1 MHSGELLSIGQLAA
15 LSRLSVKALRHYDDQ
30 GLLTPVRVDPVSSYR
45 FYSPDQIRRATL
57 IGTMRRIDVPLPVIR
72 EILDGPHA
80 DAAPAFDAWWVAQER
95 RHEQRRGLARYIGHQ
110 LHHQGEPAMDITT
123 RTVPERTLAVIA
135 REVYQPELDDFVMSA
150 FVRLFDYAAAHPGL
164 RPLDTTSEHPTYAIY
179 HGSVTPDQ
187 SALVEVCVVV
197 ADGAPPVPGISI
209 RLEPAHQ
216 EAFATLTRAQNG
228 FPAIL
233 EAYDAVASWVLAHG
247 EMVEDLPS
255 REVYFTDVLAAGMDD
270 PVCDVAFPYVAR

>member
-45 FYSPDQIRRATL
+45 YYSTDQIRCATL
-57 IGTMRRIDVPLPVIR
+57 IGAMRRIDVPLPVIR
-72 EILDGPHA
+72 ELLDATPA
-80 DAAPAFDAWWVAQER
+80 QAAPAFDAWWIAQER
-95 RHEQRRGLARYIGHQ
+95 RHEQRRGLVRYIGHQ
-110 LHHQGEPAMDITT
+110 LHHQGEPAMDIAT
-123 RTVPERTLAVIA
+123 RVVPERTLAFIA
-135 REVYQPELDDFVMSA
+135 REVYQPELEEFVMTA
-150 FVRLFDYAAAHPGL
+150 FARLFDYAAAHPDL
-164 RPLDTTSEHPTYAIY
+164 RPLDTTPEDPTYAIY

-197 ADGAPPVPGISI
+197 AAGAPPVPGVAI
-209 RLEPAHQ
+209 RLEQAHE
-216 EAFATLTRAQNG
+216 EAFATLTRAQIE

-233 EAYDAVASWVLAHG
+233 EAYDGVAGWVLAHG
-247 EMVEDLPS
+247 EMIDGLPA

-270 PVCDVAFPYVAR
+270 PVCDVAFPYRAG